1 MDQKIESQKNGQMSR
16 MHAFET
22 NMSLTGS
29 NADYRSMV
37 KPSEFGKVATA
48 LLNAVSGRGAAG
60 ALSEGVQQSGQRR
73 KILRRRGR
81 TLSYCPAPTTS
92 TYNAW

>member
-1 MDQKIESQKNGQMSR
+1 

-37 KPSEFGKVATA
+37 KPSGGKVATA
-48 LLNAVSGRGAAG
+48 
-60 ALSEGVQQSGQRR
+60 
-73 KILRRRGR
+73 
-81 TLSYCPAPTTS
+81 C
-92 TYNAW
+92 